1 MKTIQINDSADSGAR
16 MIVNFAIWGNNKPMV
31 VMTTEE
37 NNDVTAI
44 CLTTKDAEKFA
55 SELLQYTKAH
65 KASLPV
71 QIETSDD
78 NYLSVQ
84 VVTPTVND
92 VPQSDEV
99 CILMADVDESK
110 ELVTTLSFEQTREFI
125 RQLQRLIE

>member
-1 MKTIQINDSADSGAR
+1 MKTIQIKDSVDSGVR
-16 MIVNFAIWGNNKPMV
+16 MVVNFAVWGNNKPMV

-37 NNDVTAI
+37 SNDVTAI
-44 CLTTKDAEKFA
+44 CLTTEDTEKFA
-55 SELLQYTKAH
+55 SELLRYTKAH
-65 KASLPV
+65 KVRIPV

-99 CILMADVDESK
+99 CIVMADVDESK
-110 ELVTTLSFEQTREFI
+110 ELITTLSFEQIKEFI